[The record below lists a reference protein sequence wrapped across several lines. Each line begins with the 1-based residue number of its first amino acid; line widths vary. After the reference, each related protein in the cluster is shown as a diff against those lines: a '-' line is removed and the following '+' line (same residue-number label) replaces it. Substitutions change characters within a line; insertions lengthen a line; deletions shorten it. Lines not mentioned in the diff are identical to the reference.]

1 MWNMLQWCSHL
12 QELHADQLK
21 TLALE
26 AADDF
31 SDQPALNSVW
41 LHSDERA
48 LVCAGPSCSQC
59 LRLNSV
65 LLTLK
70 AIAGFCTEEHYYNEI
85 KKLIWLV
92 VTSYYVWYSNLL
104 HSSFWLVGHGIYIY
118 YWWSLFLH
126 LCRCFELI
134 SWLACHHIIICWEWI
149 CGFLLNV
156 TQNHHN

>member
-1 MWNMLQWCSHL
+1 MLQWCSHL

-48 LVCAGPSCSQC
+48 LVCAGPSCNQC

-70 AIAGFCTEEHYYNEI
+70 AIAGFCTEELYYTEI
-85 KKLIWLV
+85 KKTDLIGCYKLLCV
-92 VTSYYVWYSNLL
+92 VFKFITHHVKTHLICRIFILIGQSQHLYLLLMTVSYIIVLASPSL
-104 HSSFWLVGHGIYIY
+104 HIRAI
-118 YWWSLFLH
+118 
-126 LCRCFELI
+126 
-134 SWLACHHIIICWEWI
+134 
-149 CGFLLNV
+149 
-156 TQNHHN
+156 